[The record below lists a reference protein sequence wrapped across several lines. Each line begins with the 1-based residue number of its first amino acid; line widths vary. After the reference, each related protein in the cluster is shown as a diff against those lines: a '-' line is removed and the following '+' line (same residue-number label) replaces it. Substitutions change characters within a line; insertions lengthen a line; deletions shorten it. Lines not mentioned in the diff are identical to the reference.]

1 MEVLLFIVF
10 VAACA
15 LFLYRA
21 TNNSK
26 KNIDRVH
33 ERELR
38 EPKTRAEQLETPAVY
53 TLGRPNQPWHTRGHP
68 ATMVDSKPDQRA
80 PPSKSAE
87 LEYDG
92 YSRRDRHHVIES
104 KAHIKDEGHLEDPA
118 AGDKRWGEQGLAH

>member
-1 MEVLLFIVF
+1 MEVFLFIVF

-21 TNNSK
+21 TNNTK
-26 KNIDRVH
+26 KDIDRVH
-33 ERELR
+33 ERKLR
-38 EPKTRAEQLETPAVY
+38 EPKTSSGRLKTPAVC
-53 TLGRPNQPWHTRGHP
+53 TLGRPNQPWHTRRNP
-68 ATMVDSKPDQRA
+68 PTMGRPKPDPLPAR
-80 PPSKSAE
+80 PKSAE

-118 AGDKRWGEQGLAH
+118 AGRKGWGEQGLAH

>member
-1 MEVLLFIVF
+1 MEVFLFIVF

-15 LFLYRA
+15 LFLYWA
-21 TNNSK
+21 NNNSN
-26 KNIDRVH
+26 KNVDRVH
-33 ERELR
+33 KRELR
-38 EPKTRAEQLETPAVY
+38 EPKSGAERLETPAVY

-68 ATMVDSKPDQRA
+68 ATTVDSKPDQQ
-80 PPSKSAE
+80 PPPKSAE

-118 AGDKRWGEQGLAH
+118 AGDKRWGEHGLAH